1 MKCASNIYFISR
13 GTQEKNSK
21 ILIEKF
27 SLNLAGEAYITKFL
41 FYQSVFSI
49 CQKGEKAT
57 LIRLCR
63 LWERP
68 RQPTPVRLKAT
79 LRPQA

>member
-41 FYQSVFSI
+41 FY
-49 CQKGEKAT
+49 
-57 LIRLCR
+57 
-63 LWERP
+63 
-68 RQPTPVRLKAT
+68 
-79 LRPQA
+79 